1 MYIFYLLRDR
11 LQDCLWDRLR
21 DHLQDRLRDRLR
33 DCLRD
38 RLRDRLQNS
47 LRDLLRDLLR
57 NTLRIGPD
65 LVKVSRKYHELKA
78 KEQLALNCMWHYRM
92 NF

>member
-11 LQDCLWDRLR
+11 LKNR
-21 DHLQDRLRDRLR
+21 LQDRLWDRLR

-38 RLRDRLQNS
+38 RLWDRLQDLLWNTLRDRLQ
-47 LRDLLRDLLR
+47 
-57 NTLRIGPD
+57 IGSD

-78 KEQLALNCMWHYRM
+78 KEQMALNCMWHYRM